1 MTKELLK
8 SQEKTENK
16 IKDMKKLKSD
26 ILMNIENQDFKDQ
39 TFIDEL
45 KELFSKNI
53 APLNVQDEI

>member
-1 MTKELLK
+1 
-8 SQEKTENK
+8 
-16 IKDMKKLKSD
+16 MKKLKSD

-45 KELFSKNI
+45 KELFNKNI